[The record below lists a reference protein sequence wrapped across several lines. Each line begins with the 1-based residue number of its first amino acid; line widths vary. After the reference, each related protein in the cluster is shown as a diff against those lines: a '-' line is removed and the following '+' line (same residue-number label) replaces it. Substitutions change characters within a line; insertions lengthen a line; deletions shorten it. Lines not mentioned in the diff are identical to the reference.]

1 MNELS
6 KKVLFNFNKNLRTR
20 NDKQFLFWS
29 RSVLHAMIVNFLF
42 CAKDKMNLESIC
54 RTIPKRVG
62 SRTTIYEVLQQGL
75 DEGHLIKSRSD
86 KDKRLRLYEISP
98 ELKKVVIEQWEAPNG
113 EGLLSKTQ

>member
-6 KKVLFNFNKNLRTR
+6 KKILFNINNNLRTR

-29 RSVLHAMIVNFLF
+29 RSVLHLMIVNFLF
-42 CAKDKMNLESIC
+42 FAKEKVNLESIC
-54 RTIPKRVG
+54 RSIPKRVG

-86 KDKRLRLYEISP
+86 VDKRLRLYEISP
-98 ELKKVVIEQWEAPNG
+98 ELRQVVIEQWEAPNG
-113 EGLLSKTQ
+113 EGLLSKA